1 MAGLVVLLI
10 LSLVALTNG
19 FNRAISPQSRVFI
32 LGAREDSDATDMKGI
47 SGMKGYYRRPSR
59 AIEKG
64 GGFYVP
70 GLEGE
75 RIRIITACALVLMY
89 VANRAGQTVAS
100 QPQIISELT
109 GLSLAILLF
118 VQGAADVLSVS
129 SGKAPE
135 TPSSSAAAVPAYLSV
150 IQSSQADDSQKRAA
164 TVAEAVARS
173 VVQTSPDTNYV
184 VLLQRPALALLELGP
199 VGGEPMPS
207 ATASAVI
214 SAFGDLPSSGLAVK
228 SRREFEQRLG
238 EGVAV
243 NFLPEGAQ
251 SVALALRPSGLW
263 LVGCSATQ
271 PLESAWLAA
280 LLDAPIV

>member
-1 MAGLVVLLI
+1 MTGRVVFLL
-10 LSLVALTNG
+10 LSLMALTNG
-19 FNRAISPQSRVFI
+19 FNRAMSPRSRMFVF
-32 LGAREDSDATDMKGI
+32 GAREDSDSTDLKGI

-100 QPQIISELT
+100 QSQIISELT
-109 GLSLAILLF
+109 GLSLAVLLF

-129 SGKAPE
+129 SGQASESP
-135 TPSSSAAAVPAYLSV
+135 SSAAIVPAYLSV
-150 IQSSQADDSQKRAA
+150 IQSSQADDSQRRAA
-164 TVAEAVARS
+164 IVAEAVARS

-207 ATASAVI
+207 ATASAII
-214 SAFGDLPSSGLAVK
+214 SAFEDVPASGLAVK
-228 SRREFEQRLG
+228 SRQEFEQRLG

-243 NFLPEGAQ
+243 KFLPEGAK

-263 LVGCSATQ
+263 LVGCSAAK
-271 PLESAWLAA
+271 PLESTWLAA